1 MMKSFNFNEDV
12 VTTEV
17 TVTDGFGDGG
27 VGILNGTSLTTA
39 SLSAAQDKY
48 YYNLQFNSKDHLSV
62 AYGHIQGSGSMNQS
76 TTQEGETKAVYGQFF
91 NLLETDRNALKR
103 NDGFLIAETTASD
116 AYFIVA
122 ERLQMKDRLN
132 PGTFTLSLSGSTTA
146 GVAQTLHLT
155 DNSKIAN
162 ASAAPFGERYDIIS
176 GSAGNQVGSQK
187 YGFFYPDAGIFVLG
201 ATQVSASLPGTAA
214 YKTAGAGVPAVT
226 QGSGLCPDLRVVD
239 AVDNAHK
246 LVTALSKGSVTLR
259 SEEKQFIYDYFC
271 RAKAN
276 EFNYSQNLTF
286 WSGSQYV
293 IRHSDMINNPQ
304 VYITEVGLYDES
316 GDLMAI
322 GRLSS
327 ALEKNFS
334 SEAII
339 KVRLT
344 Y

>member
-27 VGILNGTSLTTA
+27 VGILAGTSLTTA
-39 SLSAAQDKY
+39 SLSDAQDKY
-48 YYNLQFNSKDHLSV
+48 YYNLQYNSKDHLSV
-62 AYGHIQGSGSMNQS
+62 LYGHINGSGSMNQS
-76 TTQEGETKAVYGQFF
+76 STQEGETKAVYGQFF

-132 PGTFTLSLSGSTTA
+132 PGTFTLSLSGSNTA
-146 GVAQTLHLT
+146 GTAQTLHLT
-155 DNSKIAN
+155 DNSKLAN

-176 GSAGNQVGSQK
+176 GSAGVQVGSQK

-214 YKTAGAGVPAVT
+214 YKTAAVGIPAET

-259 SEEKQFIYDYFC
+259 SEERQYIYDYFC

-286 WSGSQYV
+286 WSGSQYD

-304 VYITEVGLYDES
+304 VYITEVGLYDEA

-334 SEAII
+334 SEAIV